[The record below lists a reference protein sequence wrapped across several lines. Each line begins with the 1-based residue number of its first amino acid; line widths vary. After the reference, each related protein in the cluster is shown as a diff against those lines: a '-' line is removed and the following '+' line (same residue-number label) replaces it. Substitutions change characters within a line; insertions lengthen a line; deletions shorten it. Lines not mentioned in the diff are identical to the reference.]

1 MKIWQAVIASML
13 SLASTALA
21 QEQEQSPSE
30 GPECRGTFSIVHP
43 LPSHCM
49 GPIDT
54 DRPHQTDTP
63 VVVDAGH
70 FQFETS
76 VVSLERESY
85 RKSSPSVLTVGD
97 NAYKLGLYNGIDLQL
112 FHAVLIHEGGHTD
125 VGKEIT
131 LRAKFQLIGDNH
143 SESGLTLVPLVI
155 VPLTHGIVGG
165 GGHLFFGQELP
176 WNLDLELNAGAISAA
191 DATGA
196 RRTVPI
202 FSTALTKSFSETFAV
217 FGEARLESWD
227 AHLAVWDTFL
237 DTGVIVH
244 LTHDVQVDAGVYNG
258 VSGNAPKLT
267 AFLGFSLRI

>member
-1 MKIWQAVIASML
+1 MKIWQAVTASVL

-21 QEQEQSPSE
+21 QEQEQSHSE

-76 VVSLERESY
+76 VVAYGRESY
-85 RKSSPSVLTVGD
+85 RKSSPSVLAVGD
-97 NAYKLGLYNGIDLQL
+97 NVYKLGVYNGVDVQL
-112 FHAVLIHEGGHTD
+112 FHTMLIHTSGHTD
-125 VGKEIT
+125 VGKQVT
-131 LRAKFQLIGDNH
+131 LRAKFQLIGDNR
-143 SESGLTLVPLVI
+143 SETGLTLVPLVI
-155 VPLTHGIVGG
+155 VPLEHGIVGG

-176 WNLDLELNAGAISAA
+176 WELDLELNAGAISAA
-191 DATGA
+191 DAAGV

-202 FSTALTKSFSETFAV
+202 FSTALTKSFSEAFAV
-217 FGEARLESWD
+217 FGEARIESWD

-237 DTGVIVH
+237 DGGVIVH
-244 LTHDVQVDAGVYNG
+244 LTHDVQVDAGMYNG

-267 AFLGFSLRI
+267 VFLGFSLRI